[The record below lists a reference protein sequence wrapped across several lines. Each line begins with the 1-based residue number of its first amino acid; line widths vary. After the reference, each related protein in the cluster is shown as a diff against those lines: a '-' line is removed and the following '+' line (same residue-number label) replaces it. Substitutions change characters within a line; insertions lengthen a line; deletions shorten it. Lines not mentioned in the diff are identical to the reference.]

1 MYKII
6 GADQKEYGPIT
17 ADQLRQWISEGRINA
32 HTRVQ
37 AEGSAGWKSV
47 SDLPEFAA
55 VLPVAAPPP
64 PMTPSLVAM
73 APVVTKSN
81 QTAVW
86 AMVTGI
92 ISLIPCCWGLGIISV
107 VSIVLGCIALTQIK
121 KNPQQTG
128 SGFAI
133 AGIVMGILSL
143 ILAVVC
149 WLVVLSNPDF
159 LKTFQNSFPH

>member
-32 HTRVQ
+32 HTKVQ
-37 AEGSAGWKSV
+37 IEGTVGWKSV
-47 SDLPEFAA
+47 LELPELAA
-55 VLPVAAPPP
+55 ALPVAAPPS
-64 PMTPSLVAM
+64 MTPAPVAM
-73 APVVTKSN
+73 APAATKSN

-92 ISLIPCCWGLGIISV
+92 LSLIPCCWGIPIIAV
-107 VSIVLGCIALTQIK
+107 VSIVLGCIALSQIK

-133 AGIVMGILSL
+133 AGLIMGILSL
-143 ILAVVC
+143 VVAVII
-149 WLVVLSNPDF
+149 WLVVFSNPDF
-159 LKTFQNSFPH
+159 LPNLERSFPH